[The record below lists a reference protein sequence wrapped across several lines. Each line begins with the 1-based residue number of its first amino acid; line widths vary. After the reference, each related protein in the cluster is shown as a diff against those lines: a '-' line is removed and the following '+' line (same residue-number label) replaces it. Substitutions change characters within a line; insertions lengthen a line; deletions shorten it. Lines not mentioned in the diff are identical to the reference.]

1 MPVRDAS
8 QTAAIIPVKGLAQA
22 KLRLSAVL
30 SPAERRRLVL
40 TMLEDVLSVVS
51 DVSAI
56 SDIIV
61 VTPDADVAA
70 LAMDRGAQAL
80 REEGQGG
87 LNPALVSGL
96 ALARSRGAGRALVLP
111 ADVPL
116 ATAAEI
122 AEIVDSAA
130 SGARS
135 VVTVVPSRDGAGTN
149 ALLLSPPDA
158 MQPEFGEGSFVRH
171 VAQAVALGL
180 EFRVLRLAGV
190 GADIDEPRDL
200 NVLSTVRC
208 AERYAFIGPEI
219 GHAPRGQ
226 ERKA

>member
-1 MPVRDAS
+1 MRDAS
-8 QTAAIIPVKGLAQA
+8 QTAVIIPVKGLAQA

-40 TMLEDVLSVVS
+40 AMLEDVLSVVS

-61 VTPDADVAA
+61 VTPDGEVAA
-70 LAMDRGAQAL
+70 LAADHGAHVL

-96 ALARSRGAGRALVLP
+96 ALARSQGAGRALVLP

-116 ATAAEI
+116 ATVVEI
-122 AEIVDSAA
+122 AEIVDSA
-130 SGARS
+130 SGSRS
-135 VVTVVPSRDGAGTN
+135 QVTVVPSRDGAGTN

-180 EFRVLRLAGV
+180 EFRVLRLPGV
-190 GADIDEPRDL
+190 AADIDEPRDL
-200 NVLSTVRC
+200 DVLATARC
-208 AERYAFIGPEI
+208 AQRYAFIGPQI
-219 GHAPRGQ
+219 GRVARPQ
-226 ERKA
+226 ERKQ

>member
-8 QTAAIIPVKGLAQA
+8 QTAVIIPVKQLAQA
-22 KLRLSAVL
+22 KLRLAAVL
-30 SPAERRRLVL
+30 SPAQRRRLVL

-51 DVSAI
+51 NVSAI

-61 VTPDADVAA
+61 VTPDAEVAA
-70 LAMDRGAQAL
+70 LAMDHGTQIL

-116 ATAAEI
+116 ATAAEV
-122 AEIVDSAA
+122 AEIVESA

-135 VVTVVPSRDGAGTN
+135 QMTVVSSRDGAGTN
-149 ALLLSPPDA
+149 ALLLAPPDA

-180 EFRVLRLAGV
+180 EFRVLRLPGV
-190 GADIDEPRDL
+190 AADIDEPRDL
-200 NVLSTVRC
+200 HVLAAALRP
-208 AERYAFIGPEI
+208 ERYAFLGAKVC
-219 GHAPRGQ
+219 HAPRGQ

>member
-1 MPVRDAS
+1 MPLRDAN
-8 QTAAIIPVKGLAQA
+8 QTAVIIPVKRLALA

-30 SPAERRRLVL
+30 SPAARRRLVL

-56 SDIIV
+56 SDVIV
-61 VTPDADVAA
+61 VTPDAEVAA
-70 LAMDRGAQAL
+70 LAMGRGAQIL
-80 REEGQGG
+80 RERGHGG

-96 ALARSRGAGRALVLP
+96 ALARSQGAERALVLP

-116 ATAAEI
+116 ATAGEI
-122 AEIVDSAA
+122 AEIVDSAS

-135 VVTVVPSRDGAGTN
+135 QVTVVPSRDGAGTN
-149 ALLLSPPDA
+149 ALLLSPADA

-180 EFRVLRLAGV
+180 AFRVLRLPGV
-190 GADIDEPRDL
+190 AADIDEPRDL
-200 NVLSTVRC
+200 DVLATARC
-208 AERYAFIGPEI
+208 AGRYAFIGPEI
-219 GHAPRGQ
+219 GRAPRGQ
-226 ERKA
+226 ERKP

>member
-1 MPVRDAS
+1 MRDAS
-8 QTAAIIPVKGLAQA
+8 QTAVIIPVKGLPQA
-22 KLRLSAVL
+22 KLRLSPAL

-51 DVSAI
+51 EVSAI

-61 VTPDADVAA
+61 VTPDAEVAA
-70 LAMDRGAQAL
+70 LAAAHGAHVL

-87 LNPALVSGL
+87 LNSALVSGL
-96 ALARSRGAGRALVLP
+96 ALARSQGAERALVLP

-122 AEIVDSAA
+122 AEIVDSTS
-130 SGARS
+130 SGVRS
-135 VVTVVPSRDGAGTN
+135 QVTVVPSRDGAGTN

-180 EFRVLRLAGV
+180 EFRVLRLPGV
-190 GADIDEPRDL
+190 AADIDEPVDL
-200 NVLSTVRC
+200 AVLATARC

-219 GHAPRGQ
+219 GHALWGQ

>member
-8 QTAAIIPVKGLAQA
+8 QTAVIIPVKGLAQA

-40 TMLEDVLSVVS
+40 TMAEDVLSVVS
-51 DVSAI
+51 EVSAI

-61 VTPDADVAA
+61 VTPDAEVAA
-70 LAMDRGAQAL
+70 LAADHGAHVL

-122 AEIVDSAA
+122 AEVVDSAS
-130 SGARS
+130 SGARPQ
-135 VVTVVPSRDGAGTN
+135 VTVVPSRDGAGTN
-149 ALLLSPPDA
+149 ALLLAPPDA

-180 EFRVLRLAGV
+180 EFRVLRLLGV
-190 GADIDEPRDL
+190 AADIDEPRDL
-200 NVLSTVRC
+200 DVLATGRR
-208 AERYAFIGPEI
+208 AERYAFLGAKT
-219 GHAPRGQ
+219 GHALKGQ